1 MNRVE
6 EEEQE
11 GMKGVRSLPAQRSS
25 SAPLVFSQLVKSRI
39 IPFISVCCSTYAAVG
54 MEGT

>member
-11 GMKGVRSLPAQRSS
+11 GMKGVRRLPAQRSS